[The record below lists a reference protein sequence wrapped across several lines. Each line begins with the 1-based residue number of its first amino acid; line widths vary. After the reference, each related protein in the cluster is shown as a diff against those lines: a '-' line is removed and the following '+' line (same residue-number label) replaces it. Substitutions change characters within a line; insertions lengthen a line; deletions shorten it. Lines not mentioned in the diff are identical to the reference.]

1 LPKICG
7 KRSILVPEILPN
19 RRFIRLRARVCN
31 AMLGV
36 FRDWSLH
43 MEATSNEQPAAIST
57 RWQKGQSGNPK
68 GRPRKQ
74 RGPSRPQSATSGSG
88 RTPTWLARLMIERP
102 VERADGL
109 GGTRTRLAEYMYDIV
124 ERADAGD
131 LKCRMFLI
139 RYVDRGDR
147 RRLAALRNAEKA
159 KTRALRELESAGGAR
174 DFGNADGAGRNGRP
188 PRQDDLPDQ
197 AFAGSDHGRSQ
208 ARAVR
213 STRRRSGAIRAQG
226 HLLDANGNALS
237 REAEDRL
244 RYPDWPHIS
253 PHLRKEERPNT
264 GPDNRGENRIG
275 NRLHN
280 RSHNR
285 RYRPCYADSRD

>member
-1 LPKICG
+1 
-7 KRSILVPEILPN
+7 
-19 RRFIRLRARVCN
+19 
-31 AMLGV
+31 
-36 FRDWSLH
+36 

-74 RGPSRPQSATSGSG
+74 RGPSRPQSLTSGTG
-88 RTPTWLARLMIERP
+88 VTPTFPARLMIERP

-159 KTRALRELESAGGAR
+159 KTRALRELESVAAREISETPMVPAEMAAPHVKTIYPTKPSRVQTMAGPKRAPSVDASLFRR
-174 DFGNADGAGRNGRP
+174 DP
-188 PRQDDLPDQ
+188 
-197 AFAGSDHGRSQ
+197 
-208 ARAVR
+208 
-213 STRRRSGAIRAQG
+213 RSGE
-226 HLLDANGNALS
+226 LLDANGNAVS

-253 PHLRKEERPNT
+253 PHLKKDERPNT
-264 GPDNRGENRIG
+264 GLETEAKTGLETGSTTGPITGDADPVM
-275 NRLHN
+275 
-280 RSHNR
+280 RSQEI
-285 RYRPCYADSRD
+285 DSAQDSGSEKISQKNPAVEAVFGDVPRWRN